1 MSPTHPDPQP
11 DPEVRAH
18 LDALRAIPPRDP
30 AVAAQARQA
39 FLEQARQLAVSA
51 RPERRLNRWKA
62 FWIGLLYPKKEVS
75 PMFSA
80 LTTILLVVSLLLG
93 GSGVTVAAAQASLPD
108 DLLYPVKTWSEDL
121 RSEITRDPQAR
132 LNLSLE
138 LAERRTAEITQMV
151 ARDEVPP
158 EPVLLRLQ
166 THLQTAL
173 QLAVAQSDAQAVR
186 ALERIR
192 QRLEIQYQRLLQQGS
207 VTNPTAQAALVRTRA
222 MIQTHLQA
230 VQEGLQDPQI
240 LRQRLRQGMP
250 ETVPPQNHQ
259 PGGNP
264 WTQDTPTPG
273 SGYGSGQGGNPWTQD
288 TPTPGSGYGSG
299 QGGNPWTQDTPTPG
313 SGYGSGQ
320 GGNPWTQDTPTP
332 GSGYG
337 PGPGP
342 EATCT
347 PGSGPMMPTFQPPRQ
362 GNGPARP

>member
-1 MSPTHPDPQP
+1 
-11 DPEVRAH
+11 
-18 LDALRAIPPRDP
+18 
-30 AVAAQARQA
+30 
-39 FLEQARQLAVSA
+39 
-51 RPERRLNRWKA
+51 
-62 FWIGLLYPKKEVS
+62 
-75 PMFSA
+75 MFSA

-93 GSGVTVAAAQASLPD
+93 GSGITVAAAQASLPD
-108 DLLYPVKTWSEDL
+108 DPLYPVKTWSEDL

-138 LAERRTAEITQMV
+138 LAERRTAEIAQMV

-173 QLAVAQSDAQAVR
+173 QLAAAQNDAQAIR

-192 QRLEIQYQRLLQQGS
+192 QRLEVQYQRLLQQAN
-207 VTNPTAQAALVRTRA
+207 VINPMAQAVLARTRA

-230 VQEGLQDPQI
+230 VQEGLQDPQT

-250 ETVPPQNHQ
+250 ETVPPRNQQ

-264 WTQDTPTPG
+264 WAQDTPG

-320 GGNPWTQDTPTP
+320 GGNPWTQNTPTP

-347 PGSGPMMPTFQPPRQ
+347 PGSGPMMPTAQPPRQ

>member
-1 MSPTHPDPQP
+1 MSKTWSDPQP

-18 LDALRAIPPRDP
+18 LDALREVPPRDP
-30 AVAAQARQA
+30 TAAARARTA
-39 FLEQARQLAVSA
+39 FLAEARRLAVSESS
-51 RPERRLNRWKA
+51 PRRLNQWKA
-62 FWIGLLYPKKEVS
+62 FWIGLTHPRKEVS

-93 GSGVTVAAAQASLPD
+93 GSGITVAAAQSSLPED
-108 DLLYPVKTWSEDL
+108 WLYPVKTWSEDL
-121 RSEITRDPQAR
+121 RSELTRTPQAR
-132 LNLSLE
+132 INLNLE
-138 LAERRTAEITQMV
+138 LAERRTAEISQMLD
-151 ARDEVPP
+151 REEVPP
-158 EPVLLRLQ
+158 EPVLQRLQ

-173 QLAVAQSDAQAVR
+173 QLAAAQNDAQAIQ

-192 QRLEIQYQRLLQQGS
+192 QRLEVQYQRLMQQANIS
-207 VTNPTAQAALVRTRA
+207 NPTARAVLQRTRA

-230 VQEGLQDPQI
+230 VQEGLQDPEL

-250 ETVPPQNHQ
+250 EEMPPTRRQ

-264 WTQDTPTPG
+264 WTEDTPTPG

-347 PGSGPMMPTFQPPRQ
+347 PAGGPMMPTAQPPRH
-362 GNGPARP
+362 GNSPARP